1 MNVETAEKKGKAVML
16 KAGTPQ
22 PVVPH
27 SYTSPSVLSQ
37 VIIDKYVNHMP
48 LYRQESEWKR
58 LGMELSRTTM
68 ANWIIIATKEY
79 FIPLVNRMHE
89 LMMKESHIHCDETPV
104 QVLNEPGKKA
114 TSNRTCGYIQVSKKA
129 KDLLRYLITDL
140 TEKQPILKN
149 F

>member
-1 MNVETAEKKGKAVML
+1 
-16 KAGTPQ
+16 
-22 PVVPH
+22 
-27 SYTSPSVLSQ
+27 
-37 VIIDKYVNHMP
+37 MP
-48 LYRQESEWKR
+48 LYKQESEWKR

-68 ANWIIIATKEY
+68 ANWIIIAAKEY

-114 TSNRTCGYIQVSKKA
+114 